1 MSTTPDREDSADRL
15 SKTSS
20 KLKKVA
26 TMHNH
31 KKIKVLCVCR
41 GDVLRGPMM
50 QARLQSLLDENVFRV
65 ESAGFERRSLGR
77 HRVHPSAAA
86 CMHKRGIDIGKH
98 ESHYIG
104 RLQHLEDYSVFV
116 CVARDVAQRVQEL
129 LSAAKHSALVT
140 SQTTSRVALRTRT
153 KLSNPSKHAPVSSM
167 RYCLRL
173 RIRSALMWRL
183 KATVSFFG
191 CNDRCATPKA
201 RPETPDYTDYK
212 GF

>member
-26 TMHNH
+26 TMHDH

-50 QARLQSLLDENVFRV
+50 QARLQGLLDENVFRV

-116 CVARDVAQRVQEL
+116 CVARDVAQRVQDL
-129 LSAAKHSALVT
+129 LSAVKHSALVI
-140 SQTTSRVALRTRT
+140 VANDIKGGLTDPHEAIESVEACAGLIDEVLPEIADQIRTHVAAQSHR
-153 KLSNPSKHAPVSSM
+153 
-167 RYCLRL
+167 
-173 RIRSALMWRL
+173 
-183 KATVSFFG
+183 
-191 CNDRCATPKA
+191 
-201 RPETPDYTDYK
+201 
-212 GF
+212 